1 MESRGKKRT
10 MPSLPNRRTVA
21 ERGHVM
27 TDTSYLLRP
36 IGTVRSVL
44 TSREDAPRQGY
55 EGAPDAWLDLDP
67 AVADGLDG
75 IAVGDEIVVI
85 TWFHQS
91 QRDTLKVHPGR
102 NMNLPLTGVFAT
114 RSPNRPN
121 PLGLHRVTV
130 REIDGTRLKVGPLE
144 ALDGTPVVDIKSVLR
159 RSTDT

>member
-1 MESRGKKRT
+1 MNE
-10 MPSLPNRRTVA
+10 
-21 ERGHVM
+21 
-27 TDTSYLLRP
+27 TDFTLKP
-36 IGTVRSVL
+36 IGTVRSAL

-67 AVADGLDG
+67 AVAEGLDG

-102 NMNLPLTGVFAT
+102 NRNLPLTGVFAT

-144 ALDGTPVVDIKSVLR
+144 ALDGTPVVDIKSVLS
-159 RSTDT
+159 RSADT

>member
-1 MESRGKKRT
+1 VTETCFAIK
-10 MPSLPNRRTVA
+10 
-21 ERGHVM
+21 
-27 TDTSYLLRP
+27 P
-36 IGTVRSVL
+36 IGTVRSSL
-44 TSREDAPRQGY
+44 TNREEAPRQGY

-75 IAVGDEIVVI
+75 IAVGDEIVLI

-102 NMNLPLTGVFAT
+102 NRNLPLTGVFAT

-130 REIDGTRLKVGPLE
+130 REIDGPRLKVGPLE
-144 ALDGTPVVDIKSVLR
+144 ALDGTPVVDIKSVLS